1 MSDTTNP
8 EPDPEVEAMKARLA
22 QLDEQLRERG
32 SRLDELAWT
41 KLSEERL
48 ALVRFLRELEGEP
61 PPA

>member
-1 MSDTTNP
+1 
-8 EPDPEVEAMKARLA
+8 MKARLA

-32 SRLDELAWT
+32 AGLDELAWT

-61 PPA
+61 PPE